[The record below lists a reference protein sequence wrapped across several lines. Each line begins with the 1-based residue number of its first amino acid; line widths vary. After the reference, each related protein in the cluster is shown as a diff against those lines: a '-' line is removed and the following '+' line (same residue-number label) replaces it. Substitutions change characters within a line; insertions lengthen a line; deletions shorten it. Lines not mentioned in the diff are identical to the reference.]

1 MPTSD
6 PVRFA
11 RSRVAYLSRKD
22 LVTPTDPNA
31 LADARQDLAEA
42 KLERHIQEVIDA
54 KPPLSVT
61 RRVRLAQILVDGAK

>member
-22 LVTPTDPNA
+22 LVNHDPAA

-42 KLERHIQEVIDA
+42 KLERHIREVIES
-54 KPPLSVT
+54 KPPLPAV
-61 RRVRLAQILVDGAK
+61 RRLRLAQLLVDGAR